1 MCFSAHTYLNVLSE
15 ISGICVQYF
24 AVSLI
29 LLYTIGRHTTCWWSS
44 TKKID
49 TTPIS
54 DVSRIHVKF
63 WHYSRDP
70 KIGVTS
76 FFLFSNTNRW
86 YAALLHNLIH
96 DWLRNMGAELPVFR
110 ILHANPCLHKTP
122 PQNGMCFVSGRFW
135 VRNTKYWE
143 FSAHIPMRFV
153 PRAPL
158 WVEGR
163 VCWCQIK

>member
-24 AVSLI
+24 AVSRMV
-29 LLYTIGRHTTCWWSS
+29 LYTIGRHTTCWCSS

-70 KIGVTS
+70 KIGVIS

-96 DWLRNMGAELPVFR
+96 DWLRNMGVELPVFR

-122 PQNGMCFVSGRFW
+122 PPKWDVFC
-135 VRNTKYWE
+135 VRTVLGEKYE
-143 FSAHIPMRFV
+143 ILGVQRSYSDEICA
-153 PRAPL
+153 
-158 WVEGR
+158 
-163 VCWCQIK
+163 